1 MKTLIV
7 LLLLRS
13 YSLHLTII
21 RYRVNHLPCV
31 KHDMST
37 HDAILWSRL
46 RYGSAWNALL
56 ISVFINFSNGLKI
69 WPNLFSSN
77 YLEVLPLFYQRVQIV
92 CHADRLE
99 DIAPPDCVTLTVPI
113 LTSLKCLTSCWET
126 NCAAKVLPVN
136 KENRTAA
143 AMRGFHD
150 VKSCW
155 WWLLKIAAIRR
166 AVWLQC
172 SLEQKDVSYF
182 FVIFITKYFRFI
194 DKLSSYLWLAVGCKY
209 IIFYCWDDV
218 RSLLRTW
225 QLLIFNYMI
234 NIKLL
239 DVRGFINALIAFS
252 ADTVPAT
259 SFEEIKTSL

>member
-77 YLEVLPLFYQRVQIV
+77 YLEVLPPFLSASSDNLSCRS
-92 CHADRLE
+92 LGE

-143 AMRGFHD
+143 AMRGFSWC
-150 VKSCW
+150 KI
-155 WWLLKIAAIRR
+155 LLMMVTKNRR
-166 AVWLQC
+166 HQACCL
-172 SLEQKDVSYF
+172 
-182 FVIFITKYFRFI
+182 IT
-194 DKLSSYLWLAVGCKY
+194 V
-209 IIFYCWDDV
+209 
-218 RSLLRTW
+218 
-225 QLLIFNYMI
+225 
-234 NIKLL
+234 
-239 DVRGFINALIAFS
+239 
-252 ADTVPAT
+252 
-259 SFEEIKTSL
+259 